1 MIKKTIIVIFLISA
15 IFINS
20 PQLFADSSMY
30 NSDDF
35 GNIMGYVTDVGATSG
50 SIYDLSMT
58 SPQDDWYNRNIAA
71 PGYGTPRVVVCND
84 IKKTC
89 NEVRGDVQIPTS
101 YIPKNKKPAP
111 NTTPVNYFT
120 QDCIDKG
127 FITVSN
133 YPFTYKC
140 SEDKTAY
147 YVCYKNQRL
156 GYYIEPNPYPFTKPL
171 ETNRLRKAICDL
183 TPVTSVQEPHTETQ
197 VDQPTT
203 DNSEAITDAS
213 LFLSLIPKIEFV
225 GFDSLRTNF
234 SNSNVPKT
242 NLRVPYFIINYG
254 TDDIYRA
261 NDINVTVHLDE
272 NGFNFNEEIYMLI
285 ANEENYNNIISEI
298 NNFVSTINSEYTNKT
313 SSEIDNPPYFN
324 INCNCKYRRTADS
337 EIKYYPL
344 PIVFAHLNLING
356 KLDDASKKKVNDS
369 CTNTCEVNQKMVR
382 KNAPG
387 LYEYDLGDYELS
399 WPETRETIINYNL
412 ITYQEMDK
420 IKFKLNS
427 NSVQFTIGKNN
438 LNKKFVVVFMQ
449 KTDKKLNISYSN
461 FYVLNN
467 DEILSYSLCEAN
479 RVILSHF
486 CDSSL
491 NPECKIVK
499 SCYNGY
505 DLNYDSIDLTEFIYS
520 TASENLVTSHTD
532 TPPESTPPVDTPPAD
547 TQNYYSTRNNT
558 RDACSNANITVNQWA
573 CVCIIQNS
581 GAKRVVPAK
590 CSSINGLV
598 LYGAPDRGKVPTANQ
613 FCYNEPST
621 KCR

>member
-272 NGFNFNEEIYMLI
+272 NGFNFNEEIYALVVTPEYGDLI
-285 ANEENYNNIISEI
+285 TEI
-298 NNFVSTINSEYTNKT
+298 NNFIKTENIEYINTQTYEPVITTPVDCVCKYKEDSGKQYNYIEREITITLTQEITSQVSKNSINTQCNTACTVDLKSSINSSNNNSVFEYENNSYKINTEKPKTVIGNYVLTTQKNKT
-313 SSEIDNPPYFN
+313 
-324 INCNCKYRRTADS
+324 
-337 EIKYYPL
+337 
-344 PIVFAHLNLING
+344 
-356 KLDDASKKKVNDS
+356 
-369 CTNTCEVNQKMVR
+369 
-382 KNAPG
+382 
-387 LYEYDLGDYELS
+387 
-399 WPETRETIINYNL
+399 
-412 ITYQEMDK
+412 DK
-420 IKFKLNS
+420 IKFLPNG
-427 NSVQFTIGKNN
+427 NTFQFTINKNN
-438 LNKKFVVVFMQ
+438 PNKKFVIVFLQ
-449 KTDKKLNISYSN
+449 KSENKLNISYSN